1 MAAFTGT
8 PASSGVYTSQT
19 DGSHAAG
26 TAVDAKV
33 HIADSG
39 LYTHTLG
46 AGTGAVNML
55 ILPPGKIKV
64 LVDLC
69 RVVSS
74 AMVATAD
81 LHVGHRAHTNLD
93 GTAVVEDDN
102 SLHDNADAGS
112 ALDEALTLPAAGILE
127 FDSQEG
133 VTIFVTIDTANIEDT
148 DTIRLFLAYTGS
160 TP

>member
-8 PASSGVYTSQT
+8 PASSGIYTSQT
-19 DGSHAAG
+19 DGSHAAA
-26 TAVDAKV
+26 TAVDSKMHV
-33 HIADSG
+33 ADSG
-39 LYTHTLG
+39 VYTHTLG

-64 LVDLC
+64 FPDLC

-93 GTAVVEDDN
+93 GTAVAEDDN

-112 ALDEALTLPAAGILE
+112 ALDEALTLPAGGLQSY
-127 FDSQEG
+127 DSQEG
-133 VTIFVTIDTANIEDT
+133 VTIFVTIDTANMEDT
-148 DTIRLFLAYTGS
+148 DTIQLFLVYTGS